1 MISLDYTTIN
11 LRWGISGVRFNNL
24 IEYAETLGF
33 LSNISHH
40 IDNEINSIR
49 FNHCIR
55 IYVEDNFRNGA
66 WNSEYR
72 ISYYGD
78 EGLLEEYLPALSRAS
93 SAGVGA
99 ITCRIN
105 SNVYINHLISTY
117 EFELSESGYTRLI
130 RPREY
135 NFIIDRLRVELRE
148 QLLDCEIP
156 NILAHFDI
164 GWEL

>member
-1 MISLDYTTIN
+1 MISLDYTTNN

-40 IDNEINSIR
+40 VDNEINSIR
-49 FNHCIR
+49 FNHCIK
-55 IYVEDNFRNGA
+55 IYVENNHRNGA
-66 WNSEYR
+66 WNCEYR

-78 EGLLEEYLPALSRAS
+78 AGLLEEYLPALSRAS
-93 SAGVGA
+93 SAGVGD

-105 SNVYINHLISTY
+105 SNVYINHLIATY
-117 EFELSESGYTRLI
+117 NFSVNGSGYTRTVCPSERNYIVDSLRI
-130 RPREY
+130 ELQDQMTDIES
-135 NFIIDRLRVELRE
+135 IIE
-148 QLLDCEIP
+148 
-156 NILAHFDI
+156 HFNR